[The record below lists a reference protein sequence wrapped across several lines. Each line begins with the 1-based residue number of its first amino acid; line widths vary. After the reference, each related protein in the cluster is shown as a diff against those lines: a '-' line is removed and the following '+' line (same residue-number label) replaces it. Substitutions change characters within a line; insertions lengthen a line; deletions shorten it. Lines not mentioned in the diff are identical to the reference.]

1 MSKNVQSI
9 ERAAAVLRS
18 LARAPEGQGLVEL
31 AKSLGLP
38 KGTTHG
44 IVRTLQA
51 VGFADQD
58 RQTGRYHL
66 GASLLD
72 LGNSYLDTNELRSCA
87 INWSDPLASR
97 TGAAVRVGR
106 LVNGEVMIVHH
117 VFRPDDTVQVLE
129 VGALL
134 PSHASALGKVLLA
147 FDPTA
152 VGSLEGEVLPAHTHR
167 TLARRGDLVA
177 ELARI
182 RARGWACEREEH
194 ALDRAGIAAPIRDNG
209 GLVVAAVGI
218 DGPPRT
224 LFQGEVPRASLVEQ
238 VLGTADAISREV
250 GGRRS

>member
-31 AKSLGLP
+31 ARSLGLP

-58 RQTGRYHL
+58 RRTARYHL

-97 TGAAVRVGR
+97 TGAAVRLGR
-106 LVNGEVMIVHH
+106 LINGEVMIVHH

-152 VGSLEGEVLPAHTHR
+152 VGSLEGDELPRYTHR
-167 TLARRGDLVA
+167 TVARRSDLVA
-177 ELARI
+177 ELERI
-182 RARGWACEREEH
+182 RERGWASEREEYS
-194 ALDRAGIAAPIRDNG
+194 LGEAGIAAPIRDNG

-218 DGPPRT
+218 AGTPHT
-224 LFQGEVPRASLVEQ
+224 LFQAEAPRASLVAQ
-238 VLGTADAISREV
+238 VLSTAEAISREV